1 MAQNADNI
9 QIVRPSAEGAAFR
22 APSTATL
29 PASATATMTGFTSLG
44 WLSEDGIS
52 MSINKSTQDI
62 KGFGGD
68 IALTIQTEHS
78 VEFKI
83 KPLEFNNEVKKTIFG
98 ASNVDASGNITV
110 NGDELETCKWV
121 FDMRGRNSELIRIC
135 VPAGKVTELGELPF
149 KTGEPVA
156 SELTIDCF
164 PDASGNKAYIYVGT
178 ATAQSSH

>member
-9 QIVRPSAEGAAFR
+9 AIVRPAVEGAAHS

-29 PASATATMTGFTSLG
+29 PTSATATMTGFSSLG

-78 VEFKI
+78 VEFKL
-83 KPLEFNNEVKKTIFG
+83 KPLEFNVTVKKEIFG
-98 ASNVDASGNITV
+98 ASNVDASGNVTIT
-110 NGDELETCKWV
+110 GDELDTRKWV
-121 FDMRGRNSELIRIC
+121 FDMRGRNNELIRIC
-135 VPAGKVTELGELPF
+135 VPAGKVTEIGEIPF

-164 PDASGNKAYIYVGT
+164 PDASGAKAYIYVGT
-178 ATAQSSH
+178 ATASA